1 MLAAS
6 LTALLALVAA
16 EPTAKSSMLDATAAG
31 RIAFADVCLRAV
43 AEERSIADLAKAG
56 GMGPEAPTAVGG
68 TSKDKAWKAGLLQPA
83 YVVAWADDGGCTA
96 SVDRGDPAALSAMA
110 RAAILARPEGFR
122 AGVSG
127 LYDGERVERSIYC
140 AERNGRWIVASI
152 TVPGPKA
159 NGRTRALSSSA
170 YSRPT
175 PSNLCRPG

>member
-1 MLAAS
+1 MLPVS
-6 LTALLALVAA
+6 LAVLLALNAA
-16 EPTAKSSMLDATAAG
+16 GSAAGSPPFDATAAG
-31 RIAFADVCLRAV
+31 RVAFGEVCLKAV
-43 AEERSIADLAKAG
+43 AEGRPVADLAQAAA
-56 GMGPEAPTAVGG
+56 MEPVTPTTVGA
-68 TSKDKAWKAGLLQPA
+68 TLNDKAWKVGRIQPA
-83 YVVAWADDGGCTA
+83 HVVAWTDGGCTA

-140 AERNGRWIVASI
+140 AERKGRWIVASI

>member
-6 LTALLALVAA
+6 LTVLMALAAA
-16 EPTAKSSMLDATAAG
+16 EPAADSPTLDATAAG
-31 RIAFADVCLRAV
+31 RIAFADVCLKAV
-43 AEERSIADLAKAG
+43 AEGRPVADLAQVLGMEPVTPTTAG
-56 GMGPEAPTAVGG
+56 ATLN
-68 TSKDKAWKAGLLQPA
+68 DKAWKVGAIQPA
-83 YVVAWADDGGCTA
+83 RVVAWTGGGCTA

-140 AERNGRWIVASI
+140 AERNGRWTVASI

-159 NGRTRALSSSA
+159 DGRTRALSSSA

-175 PSNLCRPG
+175 PSSLCRPS